1 MQRGKFI
8 SFEGG
13 EGSGKS
19 TQIAMLRDSLI
30 EKGHSVTATR
40 EPGGSPGAEE
50 IRNLLVTGAPDRWD
64 PMTEAL
70 LHFAARRD
78 HLVNTVRPALERG
91 DWVLCDRF
99 VDSTVAYQAYGHGL
113 ERSIVDRL
121 RCDVIGDLMPDLT
134 LIIDIPP
141 DIGLKRAAA
150 RVAGQATEGAGNED
164 RYERMNMAFHERLRA
179 GFLEI
184 AENEPERCAV
194 IDGAGEP
201 AAVHAQIAVTTV
213 ARFGIAL

>member
-30 EKGHSVTATR
+30 DRRLSITATR

-50 IRNLLVTGAPDRWD
+50 IRRLLVTGAPDRWD

-78 HLVNTVRPALERG
+78 HLINTVRPALQRG

-99 VDSTVAYQAYGHGL
+99 VDSTVAYQTYGQGL
-113 ERSIVDRL
+113 ESSIVDRL
-121 RCDVIGDLMPDLT
+121 RQDVIGDLMPDLT
-134 LIIDIPP
+134 FIIDVVPEV
-141 DIGLKRAAA
+141 GLKRAAE
-150 RVAGQATEGAGNED
+150 RMEGTSGDEN
-164 RYERMNMAFHERLRA
+164 RYERMDIAFHERLRA

-194 IDGAGEP
+194 IDGSGNP
-201 AAVHAQIAVTTV
+201 AVVHAAIVATTV
-213 ARFGIAL
+213 ARLGISM

>member
-1 MQRGKFI
+1 MQRGQFI

-19 TQIAMLRDSLI
+19 TQIAMLRDSLSI
-30 EKGHSVTATR
+30 KGLSVTATR

-50 IRNLLVTGAPDRWD
+50 IRNLLVNGAPDRWD

-78 HLVNTVRPALERG
+78 HLINTVRPALDRG

-99 VDSTVAYQAYGHGL
+99 VDSTVAYQSYGHGL
-113 ERSIVDRL
+113 ERSVVDRL
-121 RCDVIGDLMPDLT
+121 RRDVIGDLMPDLT
-134 LIIDIPP
+134 LIIDVAPEV
-141 DIGLKRAAA
+141 GLKRAAA
-150 RVAGQATEGAGNED
+150 RSDDED
-164 RYERMNMAFHERLRA
+164 RYERMDLTFHERLRA

-184 AENEPERCAV
+184 AKAEPERCAV
-194 IDGAGEP
+194 IDGASDES
-201 AAVHAQIAVTTV
+201 AVHAAILAVTLE
-213 ARFGIAL
+213 RLGMPS